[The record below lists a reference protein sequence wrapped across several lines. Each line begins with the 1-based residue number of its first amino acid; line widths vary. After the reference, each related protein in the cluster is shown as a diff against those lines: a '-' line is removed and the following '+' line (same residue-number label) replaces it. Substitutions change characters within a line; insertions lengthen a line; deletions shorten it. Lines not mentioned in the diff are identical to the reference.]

1 MRKMVIFIIKKIVM
15 PQQKVMNI
23 SKGTFSEAVHKK
35 ATELKITP
43 KLLLIAIGVPLQKM
57 RM

>member
-1 MRKMVIFIIKKIVM
+1 M